1 MARRKGHYGA
11 GSIEPSGKNSWRV
24 RYRIDGVRY
33 AKIVEGTKT
42 EAAKELRR
50 LLHDGDA
57 GKHVAPDKM
66 TVEAWINHWISIGA
80 PGRRKKKV
88 GRRTLEGYAQKLR
101 THVKPVLGKTP
112 LQELHAAEIDKLYA
126 GFEGKMSETTVHH
139 VHTVFNSCLSAAVRK
154 KLLARNPIGDA
165 ERVPAAG
172 EFDHD
177 VLDDTELAR
186 LVAGFKGSPLYPIVA
201 VAVFTG
207 ARLREVIALRWEEV
221 DLDNR
226 IIRVC
231 RAVED
236 TKGYRGIK
244 APKTARGNRVF
255 KIDDGLAS
263 ILAAHREKQQRL
275 VAGLPDSAEVDLSL
289 IRLPAGALLFPGGD
303 GTDLTKLRCGRAVS
317 RTFKRKMLKLGF
329 PAALRLHDLR
339 GSHEP
344 VLLDAGVSVHVVADR
359 CGHDPATLL
368 RVYAKRTKKADAAAA
383 DVIGTVSASA
393 LSQK

>member
-1 MARRKGHYGA
+1 MARKKGAYGN

-42 EAAKELRR
+42 EAGKELRR
-50 LLHDGDA
+50 LLHAGDE

-66 TVEAWINHWISIGA
+66 TVDAWIDHWIRIGA

-88 GRRTLEGYAQKLR
+88 GRRTLEGYGQKLR
-101 THVKPVLGKTP
+101 THVKPVLGKKV
-112 LQELHAAEIDKLYA
+112 LQELQAIDIDKLYA
-126 GFEGKMSETTVHH
+126 GFEGKMSETTAHH

-165 ERVPAAG
+165 ERIPAAG

-177 VLDDTELAR
+177 VLDDAELAR

-201 VAVFTG
+201 VAAFTG
-207 ARLREVIALRWEEV
+207 ARLREVIALMWDDIDFE
-221 DLDNR
+221 NR
-226 IIRVC
+226 IITVS
-231 RAVED
+231 RAVEE
-236 TKGYRGIK
+236 TKGYRGTK
-244 APKTARGNRVF
+244 RPKTERGIRTF
-255 KIDDGLAS
+255 KIDDNLAKM
-263 ILAAHREKQQRL
+263 LAAHREKQQRL
-275 VAGLPDSAEVDLSL
+275 VAGLPDGIEVDLSL

-303 GTDLTKLRCGRAVS
+303 GTYLTKLRDARAVS
-317 RTFKRKMLKLGF
+317 RTFKRRVLKLGF
-329 PAALRLHDLR
+329 SAALRLHDLR
-339 GSHEP
+339 GSHET
-344 VLLDAGVSVHVVADR
+344 VLLDGGVSVHVVAER
-359 CGHDPATLL
+359 CGHDPAILL
-368 RVYAKRTKKADAAAA
+368 RNYAKRTKKADAAAA